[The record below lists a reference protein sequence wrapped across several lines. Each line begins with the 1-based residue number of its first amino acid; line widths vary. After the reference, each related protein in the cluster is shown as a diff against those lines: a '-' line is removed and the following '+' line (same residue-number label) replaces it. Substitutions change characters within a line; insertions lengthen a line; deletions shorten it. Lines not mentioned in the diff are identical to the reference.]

1 MKYLIIGSTCIN
13 RTILHKETYPE
24 WIKWISNLK
33 NFKIIWFI
41 NIDLIKNLDSTYQ
54 EVVDFFLNFKN
65 NYDIDIKFLNSQQPN
80 FLSAC
85 KRVSNEIYKFIV
97 FNNAYDSL
105 IFWLEDDWKFN
116 NVSNI
121 DPNILIN
128 LMPNYSNL
136 NLTYIRNNYMHAL
149 APAFWT
155 YNAFKNILFDAWKNE
170 FKTIDPEHCAGLYFI
185 KKFGKAED
193 INNLTIISK
202 KVSDGFIE
210 KTKCINYK
218 NSYFSYLNN
227 LENNIINEKYIK
239 SNDIK
244 LIFCDIP
251 IFIRITPS
259 FVIDGVNF
267 GREFMKNYN
276 LKKKGKGNL
285 NDSDFYE

>member
-13 RTILHKETYPE
+13 RTVLHKETYPE
-24 WIKWISNLK
+24 WIKWISNIK
-33 NFKIIWFI
+33 DYKIIWFI
-41 NIDLIKNLDSTYQ
+41 NIDIIKNLDSSYQ
-54 EVVDFFLNFKN
+54 DVVDFFMNFKK
-65 NYDIDIKFLNSQQPN
+65 NYDIDIRILQSSQPN
-80 FLSAC
+80 FLHAC
-85 KRVSNEIYKFIV
+85 KRISNEIYKFII
-97 FNNAYDSL
+97 FNNSYNSI

-116 NVSNI
+116 NESNI
-121 DPNILIN
+121 DPNYLIN
-128 LMPNYSNL
+128 LMPSYSNL

-155 YNAFKNILFDAWKNE
+155 YNAFKNILFDAWKSE
-170 FKTIDPEHCAGLYFI
+170 FKPIDPEHCAGLYFI
-185 KKFGKAED
+185 KKFGKSED

-202 KVSDGFIE
+202 KVSDGFID

-218 NSYFSYLNN
+218 NSYYTYFNK
-227 LENNIINEKYIK
+227 EKNNIVNDKYIK
-239 SNDIK
+239 PENIK

-251 IFIRITPS
+251 LFIRTTPS